1 MLEARRFLKSIR
13 AGDVKVK
20 QDDVNEDTTTKDE
33 EVPF

>member
-1 MLEARRFLKSIR
+1 MLEASRFLKSIR

-20 QDDVNEDTTTKDE
+20 QDDVNEDSTPKDD